1 MVAASS
7 RAVYYSARSKAFG
20 SSNET
25 ACKSNSLYEWLPGLA
40 TQCRLS
46 AYVRMRENTSKTA
59 PGALGGPEM
68 IAGMQGRVRWVLIV
82 WIFIISSV
90 AYLDRVNISI
100 ASHYIVKEYHLSNIQ
115 LGYIFS
121 AFVLGYALFQALGGR
136 VSDRYG
142 PRWVITV
149 ATVWWAVF
157 TSLATAIPRSITR
170 VVAVF
175 VGVRFLLGAGEAVMY
190 PASNRL
196 VAKWIP
202 TNERGR
208 ANGLI
213 FAGVGVGAGITPP
226 LITYIMLHG
235 GWRLSF
241 WVSALL
247 GLVVGSVWFWLAR
260 DNPEEHP
267 WMSARE
273 MEVIRSGLPNSSDRA
288 KGILPWGII
297 LASKDFLLV
306 TYSYFCYGYVAY
318 IFFAWF
324 FIYLSTVR
332 GLNLRESSYFAMLPF
347 IAMAICS
354 PAGGVLSDWITRRY
368 GKRWGRCGVA
378 VVGIGLAAA
387 FVAFGSAVSSPR
399 LASIVLAGGAGALYL
414 SQSTF
419 WSVTADMAGESAGS
433 VSGIMNMGAQIGS
446 TVTATLTPL
455 IASRFGWGA
464 SFGVAAFLCGTG
476 ALAWLLVDPSRQLT
490 QGE

>member
-1 MVAASS
+1 
-7 RAVYYSARSKAFG
+7 
-20 SSNET
+20 
-25 ACKSNSLYEWLPGLA
+25 
-40 TQCRLS
+40 
-46 AYVRMRENTSKTA
+46 
-59 PGALGGPEM
+59 M
-68 IAGMQGRVRWVLIV
+68 IAGMQGRVRWILIV

-100 ASHYIVKEYHLSNIQ
+100 ASHFIVKEYHLSNIQ

-121 AFVLGYALFQALGGR
+121 AFVLGYALFQAPGGR

-142 PRWVITV
+142 PRWIITV

-157 TSLATAIPRSITR
+157 TSLATAIPRSIAG
-170 VVAVF
+170 VVVVF

-202 TNERGR
+202 SNERGR

-226 LITYIMLHG
+226 LITFIMLHG

-288 KGILPWGII
+288 DGILPWGRI

-354 PAGGVLSDWITRRY
+354 PLGGVLSDWITRCY

-378 VVGIGLAAA
+378 VVGIGLAAV
-387 FVAFGSAVSSPR
+387 FVASGSAVSSPR

-419 WSVTADMAGESAGS
+419 WSVTADIAGESAGAA
-433 VSGIMNMGAQIGS
+433 SGVMNMGAQIGGA
-446 TVTATLTPL
+446 VTATLTPL

-476 ALAWLLVDPSRQLT
+476 ALAWLLVDPNRQLT
-490 QGE
+490 QEE

>member
-1 MVAASS
+1 
-7 RAVYYSARSKAFG
+7 
-20 SSNET
+20 
-25 ACKSNSLYEWLPGLA
+25 
-40 TQCRLS
+40 
-46 AYVRMRENTSKTA
+46 
-59 PGALGGPEM
+59 M
-68 IAGMQGRVRWVLIV
+68 IAYMQGRVRWILIV
-82 WIFIISSV
+82 WIFIMSSV

-121 AFVLGYALFQALGGR
+121 AFVLGYALFQAPGGR

-149 ATVWWAVF
+149 AAVWWAVF
-157 TSLATAIPRSITR
+157 TSLATAIPRSITGA
-170 VVAVF
+170 VAAF
-175 VGVRFLLGAGEAVMY
+175 VCVRFLLGAGEAVMY

-202 TNERGR
+202 THERGR

-213 FAGVGVGAGITPP
+213 FAGVGAGAGITPP
-226 LITYIMLHG
+226 LITFIMLHG

-267 WMSARE
+267 WMSAQE
-273 MEVIRSGLPNSSDRA
+273 MEVIRSGLPNCSDRA
-288 KGILPWGII
+288 KGILPWGRI

-378 VVGIGLAAA
+378 VVGIGLAAV
-387 FVAFGSAVSSPR
+387 FVASGSTVSSPR

-419 WSVTADMAGESAGS
+419 WSVTADIAGESAGS
-433 VSGIMNMGAQIGS
+433 VSGVMNMGAQIGS

-464 SFGVAAFLCGTG
+464 SFGVAALLCGTG
-476 ALAWLLVDPSRQLT
+476 ALAWLLVDPNRQLT

>member
-1 MVAASS
+1 
-7 RAVYYSARSKAFG
+7 
-20 SSNET
+20 
-25 ACKSNSLYEWLPGLA
+25 
-40 TQCRLS
+40 
-46 AYVRMRENTSKTA
+46 
-59 PGALGGPEM
+59 M
-68 IAGMQGRVRWVLIV
+68 IAGMQGRVRWILII
-82 WIFIISSV
+82 WMFIISSV

-121 AFVLGYALFQALGGR
+121 AFVLGYALFQAPGGR

-149 ATVWWAVF
+149 AAVWWAVF
-157 TSLATAIPRSITR
+157 TSLATAIPRSITG

-175 VGVRFLLGAGEAVMY
+175 ICVRFLLGAGEAVMY

-202 TNERGR
+202 SNERGR

-213 FAGVGVGAGITPP
+213 FAGVGAGAGITPP
-226 LITYIMLHG
+226 LITFIMLHG

-273 MEVIRSGLPNSSDRA
+273 MEVIRSGLPNSSGRA
-288 KGILPWGII
+288 KGILPWGRI

-318 IFFAWF
+318 IFFTWF
-324 FIYLSTVR
+324 FVYLSTVR
-332 GLNLRESSYFAMLPF
+332 GLNLRESSYFATLPF

-387 FVAFGSAVSSPR
+387 FVASGSAVSSPR

-419 WSVTADMAGESAGS
+419 WSVTADIAGESAGS
-433 VSGIMNMGAQIGS
+433 VSGVMNMGAQIGS

-464 SFGVAAFLCGTG
+464 SFGVAAVLCGTG

-490 QGE
+490 QEERAH

>member
-1 MVAASS
+1 
-7 RAVYYSARSKAFG
+7 
-20 SSNET
+20 
-25 ACKSNSLYEWLPGLA
+25 
-40 TQCRLS
+40 
-46 AYVRMRENTSKTA
+46 
-59 PGALGGPEM
+59 
-68 IAGMQGRVRWVLIV
+68 
-82 WIFIISSV
+82 
-90 AYLDRVNISI
+90 
-100 ASHYIVKEYHLSNIQ
+100 
-115 LGYIFS
+115 
-121 AFVLGYALFQALGGR
+121 
-136 VSDRYG
+136 
-142 PRWVITV
+142 
-149 ATVWWAVF
+149 
-157 TSLATAIPRSITR
+157 
-170 VVAVF
+170 
-175 VGVRFLLGAGEAVMY
+175 
-190 PASNRL
+190 
-196 VAKWIP
+196 
-202 TNERGR
+202 

-213 FAGVGVGAGITPP
+213 FAGVGAGAGITPP
-226 LITYIMLHG
+226 LITFIMLHG

-288 KGILPWGII
+288 KGILPWGRI

-332 GLNLRESSYFAMLPF
+332 GLNLRESSFFAMLPF
-347 IAMAICS
+347 IAMAVCS
-354 PAGGVLSDWITRRY
+354 PAGGVLSDWVTRRY

-378 VVGIGLAAA
+378 VVGIGLAAV
-387 FVAFGSAVSSPR
+387 FVASGSAVSSPR

-419 WSVTADMAGESAGS
+419 WSVTADIAGESAGS
-433 VSGIMNMGAQIGS
+433 VSGVMNMGAQIGS

-476 ALAWLLVDPSRQLT
+476 ALAWLRVDPSRQLT
-490 QGE
+490 QEE

>member
-1 MVAASS
+1 
-7 RAVYYSARSKAFG
+7 
-20 SSNET
+20 
-25 ACKSNSLYEWLPGLA
+25 
-40 TQCRLS
+40 
-46 AYVRMRENTSKTA
+46 
-59 PGALGGPEM
+59 M
-68 IAGMQGRVRWVLIV
+68 IAYMQGRVRWILIV
-82 WIFIISSV
+82 WIFIMSSV

-100 ASHYIVKEYHLSNIQ
+100 ASHYIVKEYHFSNIQ

-121 AFVLGYALFQALGGR
+121 AFVLGYALFQAPGGR

-149 ATVWWAVF
+149 AAVWWAVF
-157 TSLATAIPRSITR
+157 TSLATAIPRSITGA
-170 VVAVF
+170 VAAF

-202 TNERGR
+202 THERGR

-213 FAGVGVGAGITPP
+213 FAGVGAGAGITPP
-226 LITYIMLHG
+226 LITFIMLHG

-267 WMSARE
+267 WMSAQE
-273 MEVIRSGLPNSSDRA
+273 MEVIRSGLPNCSDRA
-288 KGILPWGII
+288 KGILPWGRI

-378 VVGIGLAAA
+378 VVGIGLAAV
-387 FVAFGSAVSSPR
+387 FVASGSTVSSPR

-419 WSVTADMAGESAGS
+419 WSVTADIAGESAGS
-433 VSGIMNMGAQIGS
+433 VSGVMNMGAQIGS

-464 SFGVAAFLCGTG
+464 SFGVAALLCGTG
-476 ALAWLLVDPSRQLT
+476 ALAWLLVDPNRQLT

>member
-1 MVAASS
+1 MIT
-7 RAVYYSARSKAFG
+7 Y
-20 SSNET
+20 
-25 ACKSNSLYEWLPGLA
+25 
-40 TQCRLS
+40 
-46 AYVRMRENTSKTA
+46 MR
-59 PGALGGPEM
+59 
-68 IAGMQGRVRWVLIV
+68 GRVRWVLIV

-90 AYLDRVNISI
+90 AFLDRVNISI
-100 ASHYIVKEYHLSNIQ
+100 ASHYIVEEYHLTNIQ

-121 AFVLGYALFQALGGR
+121 AFVLAYALFQAPGGR

-142 PRWVITV
+142 PRWVITI
-149 ATVWWAVF
+149 ATIWWAVF
-157 TSLATAIPRSITR
+157 TSLATAIPRSIPG
-170 VVAVF
+170 VVAAF
-175 VGVRFLLGAGEAVMY
+175 IGVRFLLGVGEAVMY
-190 PASNRL
+190 PASNRF

-213 FAGVGVGAGITPP
+213 FAGVGAGAGITPP
-226 LITYIMLHG
+226 LITFIMLHY

-241 WVSALL
+241 WVCAFL

-273 MEVIRSGLPNSSDRA
+273 LEVIRSGLPKSIDKA
-288 KGILPWGII
+288 KGILPWRRI

-318 IFFAWF
+318 IFFTWF
-324 FIYLSTVR
+324 FVYLSTVR

-354 PAGGVLSDWITRRY
+354 PVGGVLSDWITRRY

-378 VVGIGLAAA
+378 VVGIGLAAV
-387 FVAFGSAVSSPR
+387 FVASGSAVSSPR

-419 WSVTADMAGESAGS
+419 WSVTADIAGESAGS
-433 VSGIMNMGAQIGS
+433 VSGVMNMGAQIGS

-464 SFGVAAFLCGTG
+464 SFGVAALLCGTG
-476 ALAWLLVDPSRQLT
+476 ALAWLLVDPNRQLT

>member
-1 MVAASS
+1 M
-7 RAVYYSARSKAFG
+7 
-20 SSNET
+20 T
-25 ACKSNSLYEWLPGLA
+25 AHPQS
-40 TQCRLS
+40 
-46 AYVRMRENTSKTA
+46 
-59 PGALGGPEM
+59 
-68 IAGMQGRVRWVLIV
+68 RVRWILIV
-82 WIFIISSV
+82 WVFIISSV

-121 AFVLGYALFQALGGR
+121 AFVLAYALFQAPGGR
-136 VSDRYG
+136 VSDKYG
-142 PRWVITV
+142 PRCVIAL
-149 ATVWWAVF
+149 ATVWWALF
-157 TSLATAIPRSITR
+157 TSLATAIPRAITG
-170 VVAVF
+170 VVAAF
-175 VGVRFLLGAGEAVMY
+175 ICVRFLLGAGEAVIY

-213 FAGVGVGAGITPP
+213 FAGVGAGAGITPP
-226 LITYIMLHG
+226 LITFIMLRG

-247 GLVVGSVWFWLAR
+247 GLVAGSVWFWLAR

-267 WMSARE
+267 WVSARE
-273 MEVIRSGLPNSSDRA
+273 LDVIRSGLPDSNDRT
-288 KGILPWGII
+288 KGILPWGRI

-318 IFFAWF
+318 IFFTWF

-332 GLNLRESSYFAMLPF
+332 GLNLRESSYFATLPF

-368 GKRWGRCGVA
+368 GKRWGRCGFSVA
-378 VVGIGLAAA
+378 AIGLAAV
-387 FVAFGSAVSSPR
+387 FVASGSGVSSAR

-419 WSVTADMAGESAGS
+419 WSVTADIAGESAGS
-433 VSGIMNMGAQIGS
+433 VSGVMNMGAQIGS
-446 TVTATLTPL
+446 TVTGTLTPV
-455 IASRFGWGA
+455 IAARFGWGA
-464 SFGVAAFLCGTG
+464 SFGVAAFLCATG
-476 ALAWLLVDPSRQLT
+476 ALAWLRVDPTRKLT
-490 QGE
+490 QTHGR

>member
-1 MVAASS
+1 MVALL
-7 RAVYYSARSKAFG
+7 R
-20 SSNET
+20 
-25 ACKSNSLYEWLPGLA
+25 
-40 TQCRLS
+40 
-46 AYVRMRENTSKTA
+46 
-59 PGALGGPEM
+59 
-68 IAGMQGRVRWVLIV
+68 GRVRWILIV

-121 AFVLGYALFQALGGR
+121 AFVLAYALFQAPGGR
-136 VSDRYG
+136 VSDKYG
-142 PRWVITV
+142 PRWVLAF
-149 ATVWWAVF
+149 ATVWWALF
-157 TSLATAIPRSITR
+157 TSLATAIPRAIPG
-170 VVAVF
+170 VVAAF
-175 VGVRFLLGAGEAVMY
+175 ICVRFLLGAGEAVMY

-213 FAGVGVGAGITPP
+213 FAGVGAGAGITPTF
-226 LITYIMLHG
+226 ITFIMLHG

-247 GLVVGSVWFWLAR
+247 GLVVGAIWFWLAR
-260 DNPEEHP
+260 DTPEEHP
-267 WMSARE
+267 WVSAQE
-273 MEVIRSGLPNSSDRA
+273 LEITRSGLPDSNNRV
-288 KGILPWGII
+288 KGMLSWRSI
-297 LASKDFLLV
+297 LASGDFLLV

-318 IFFAWF
+318 IFFTWF
-324 FIYLSTVR
+324 FPYLSTVR
-332 GLNLRESSYFAMLPF
+332 GLNLRESSYLATLPP

-378 VVGIGLAAA
+378 VMGMGLSAV
-387 FVAFGSAVSSPR
+387 FVASGAAVRSPG

-419 WSVTADMAGESAGS
+419 WSVTADIAGESAGS
-433 VSGIMNMGAQIGS
+433 VSGVMNMGAQIGS
-446 TVTATLTPL
+446 TVTATLTPM
-455 IASRFGWGA
+455 IAARFAWGA
-464 SFGVAAFLCGTG
+464 SFGVAALLCATG
-476 ALAWLLVDPSRQLT
+476 ALAWLLVDPTRKL
-490 QGE
+490 